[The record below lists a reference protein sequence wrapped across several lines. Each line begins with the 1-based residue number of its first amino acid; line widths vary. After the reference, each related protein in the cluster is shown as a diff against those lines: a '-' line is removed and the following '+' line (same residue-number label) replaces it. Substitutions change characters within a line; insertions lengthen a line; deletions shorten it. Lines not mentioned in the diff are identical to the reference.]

1 MRLNNEIQYIN
12 YRKVLYHTL
21 GWITFILVVFVPLQI
36 FNPLN
41 FSIRITFGVI
51 FPVILPVYIHF
62 FLLDFYF
69 DKKKYLTYSVLTF
82 LIVVLSSIFAQW
94 FIEYMWM
101 SEQMNMIAF
110 LNPLLL
116 MIITS
121 GARSYY
127 RGIKL
132 QLQLQEVQTKQY
144 QAELDLLRFQI
155 NPHFFFNTLNNL
167 FSMARKQK
175 DESTSK
181 GIAKLSHIMRYI
193 IYDCN
198 VDKIELEKE
207 IDMINNFIELQKL
220 RFSDEDDIKIN
231 FGIVGEL
238 QNQEIAPML
247 LVPFVENAFK
257 HGISL
262 KNMSPIN
269 IKLKIETETL
279 IFSVR
284 NNVNK
289 LRYNREN
296 EHSGIGLQNVK
307 RRLELLYPNKHELLI
322 ENIDDKFDI
331 NLKIDL

>member
-1 MRLNNEIQYIN
+1 
-12 YRKVLYHTL
+12 
-21 GWITFILVVFVPLQI
+21 
-36 FNPLN
+36 
-41 FSIRITFGVI
+41 
-51 FPVILPVYIHF
+51 
-62 FLLDFYF
+62 
-69 DKKKYLTYSVLTF
+69 
-82 LIVVLSSIFAQW
+82 
-94 FIEYMWM
+94 
-101 SEQMNMIAF
+101 MNMIAF